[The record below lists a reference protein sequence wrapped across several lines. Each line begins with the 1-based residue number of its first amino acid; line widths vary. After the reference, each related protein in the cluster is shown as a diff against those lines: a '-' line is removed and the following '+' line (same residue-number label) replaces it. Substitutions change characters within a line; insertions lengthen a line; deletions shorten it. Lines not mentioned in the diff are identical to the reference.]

1 MRIDLDWSGLRWLF
15 ISLGYSTAS
24 TVLRQSGLNSII
36 YIGGFFV
43 CLFLLLLLFYF
54 SVNLFFYCCYCD
66 GDWGFLCIYMHV
78 YVCVRACMY
87 VLCFCCAFVF
97 CVFFLVVFWG
107 FLGCYGFKKK
117 KKKKNSISPGCCFA
131 YRVQTECV
139 FCTQSQWWSLV
150 ELLFHV

>member
-24 TVLRQSGLNSII
+24 TVLRQSGRNSII

-66 GDWGFLCIYMHV
+66 GDWVFLCIHMHV
-78 YVCVRACMY
+78 YVCVRACMH
-87 VLCFCCAFVF
+87 VCFVLLLCFCFFVW
-97 CVFFLVVFWG
+97 FFWCFFEDFWG
-107 FLGCYGFKKK
+107 VMGFFKNLKKK
-117 KKKKNSISPGCCFA
+117 FYKP
-131 YRVQTECV
+131 
-139 FCTQSQWWSLV
+139 WM
-150 ELLFHV
+150 LLCL